1 MKAESLPVSDFQRRV
16 LSIPEDFDLFLGG
29 GRGGAK
35 SYCGAL
41 LFLRHCEQYAE
52 RARCLYLRRSYK
64 GLADFELTLR
74 ELFGTV
80 YGSSARF
87 NAQEHVWRLP
97 NGAYV
102 ELGQLENPGDY
113 AKYQGRSFTL
123 LFPDEATQWPSL
135 DMLDRL
141 RSNLRGPKGQPLRMA
156 IAANPGEVGHLAI
169 AKRYVFGREPWLPFE
184 EEKSGRTWVSC
195 PSTFLD
201 NPFIDQELYRKQLE
215 SSCPSDPELL
225 RAWIEGSWDIAR
237 GAFFGSVLD
246 EKRSAFSPWDPEA
259 FAKWRQKTFRK
270 ASELRLFLAHDFG
283 SSAPAVTFV
292 CAESTGMT
300 GPDGRFYPRGSILLL
315 DECATNQT
323 DDFSKGL
330 GYTVPRL
337 ADELKELAHRWRIR
351 PDGCADDACFAKS
364 GHGSGSIADEFKSSG
379 VYFQPAKKADRR
391 TGWEI
396 LRRLMNDA
404 GKPDVPGLYVSR
416 DCAGFWG
423 TVPYLPR
430 DPRRPD
436 DVDTRAPDHWADA
449 ARYACLFRPQYAG
462 FASTIPYIGI

>member
-1 MKAESLPVSDFQRRV
+1 MKAETLPLSEFQRRV
-16 LSIPEDFDLFLGG
+16 LAVPEDFDLFLGG

-41 LFLRHCEQYAE
+41 LFLRYAE
-52 RARCLYLRRSYK
+52 LYGESARCLYLRRTYR

-74 ELFGTV
+74 DLFGSV
-80 YGSSARF
+80 YGTAARF

-113 AKYQGRSFTL
+113 SKYQGRSFTL
-123 LFPDEATQWPSL
+123 VFPDEGTQWPSL

-141 RSNLRGPKGQPLRMA
+141 RSNMRGPKGQPLRMVM
-156 IAANPGEVGHLAI
+156 AANPGEVGHLAV
-169 AKRYVFGREPWLPFE
+169 AKRYVFGREPWVPFF

-201 NPFIDQELYRKQLE
+201 NPFIDQELYRTQLE

-225 RAWIEGSWDIAR
+225 RAWLEGSWDIAR

-246 EKRSAFSPWDPEA
+246 EKRSAFTSWEPEA
-259 FAKWRQKTFRK
+259 FQKWRKENHRTGK
-270 ASELRLFLAHDFG
+270 DLRVFLAHDFG
-283 SSAPAVTFV
+283 SSAPAVTFLCV
-292 CAESTGMT
+292 ESSGFT
-300 GPDGRFYPRGSILLL
+300 GPDGLFYPRGSILLI
-315 DECATNQT
+315 DEVGTNQP
-323 DDFSKGL
+323 DDFSRGL

-337 ADELKELAHRWRIR
+337 ADEVSDLAKRWGVR

-364 GHGSGSIADEFKSSG
+364 GHGAGSIADEFKAFG
-379 VYFQPAKKADRR
+379 IHFRPAKKADRR

-396 LRRLMNDA
+396 LRRLMQDA

-416 DCAGFWG
+416 SCSGFWG
-423 TVPYLPR
+423 TVPFLPR

-436 DVDTRAPDHWADA
+436 DVDTRSPDHWADA
-449 ARYACLFRPQYAG
+449 ARYACLFENRRG
-462 FASTIPYIGI
+462 GCTSTARLFGS